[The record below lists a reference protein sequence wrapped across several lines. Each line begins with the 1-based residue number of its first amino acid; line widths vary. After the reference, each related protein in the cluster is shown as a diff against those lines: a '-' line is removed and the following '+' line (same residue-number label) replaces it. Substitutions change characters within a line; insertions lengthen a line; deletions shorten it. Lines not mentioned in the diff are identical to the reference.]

1 MKSTKSSK
9 FPGCSGAIIWSMWL
23 LIRLG
28 HCCPSILL
36 TVDANSA
43 RGSCTRSVPCLRRW
57 LHTNSCRDTPRLD
70 RRRFVQIER
79 VPNSRLV
86 SPAWSVG
93 HKRMMNGA
101 FRSVWVSTFS
111 TETRT
116 NLGLLATLE
125 WNFGLRSRNSLRQ
138 IVVDVHVLLNDS
150 SGFWKFWTSSVSYWS
165 SRMAWIVV
173 RLTPKINVCYSMSRI
188 SSFLFRNRILWKG
201 VCFSS
206 THIFFLQI

>member
-9 FPGCSGAIIWSMWL
+9 FPGCSGAIIWFVWR

-28 HCCPSILL
+28 HCCASILQTHL
-36 TVDANSA
+36 VALAPTMFRA
-43 RGSCTRSVPCLRRW
+43 
-57 LHTNSCRDTPRLD
+57 CRDDYLPIHVGIRLDWLD